1 VTFTLADDAARHLA
15 LGLLDFPEAVD
26 GAVASCHPQKLCAY
40 LVDLAQRFTAFCN
53 AFPVISAPEPTK
65 SERITLCELSA
76 RTIALGLALLG
87 IEAPGQM

>member
-26 GAVASCHPQKLCAY
+26 GAVVSCHPHKLCAY
-40 LVDLAQRFTAFCN
+40 RVDLAQRFTAFYKAC
-53 AFPVISAPEPTK
+53 PVISAPDLTK
-65 SERITLCELSA
+65 SERIALCELSA

-87 IEAPGQM
+87 IEAPAQM